1 MPGSRKVFVVLLSVI
16 RPSGPLQ
23 YQSRVVS
30 VHDMLINANTMARTC
45 IESAESETRN
55 HMMWKTDSLEHIEAM
70 MKMVRSNS
78 TGETW
83 TVEVACKIVEE
94 Y

>member
-16 RPSGPLQ
+16 RPSSPLQ

-30 VHDMLINANTMARTC
+30 AHDMLINANTMARTC
-45 IESAESETRN
+45 IESEETETRN
-55 HMMWKTDSLEHIEAM
+55 HVMWKTESLEHIESM

-78 TGETW
+78 AGEIW
-83 TVEVACKIVEE
+83 TVEVVCKTVEE